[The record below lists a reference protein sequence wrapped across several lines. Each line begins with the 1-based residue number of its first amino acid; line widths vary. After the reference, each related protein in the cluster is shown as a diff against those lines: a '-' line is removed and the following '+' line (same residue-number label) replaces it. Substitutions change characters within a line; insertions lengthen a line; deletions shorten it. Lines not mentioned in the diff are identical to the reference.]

1 MKKLTTILAAL
12 AICFAITINAFAQR
26 TTPIPVNVV
35 IDDTVSTNSGVQSD
49 GSLNPDGTPI
59 PYRHAVNS
67 VQANVNDWFVFN
79 SGTRQVKFIYGIPL
93 DLDNPNYPLAAY
105 LEPDAQS
112 GTTVKT
118 FPIDSNTF
126 IPMRSMAI
134 NTSQCMGLGWGG
146 VSGDVASS
154 SRSIGYHF
162 ARGDLSNTAYVT
174 VTRLDDNNGKKVWT
188 LESVNRANCGGN
200 NDITYDHAARVF
212 DSKTVKNKT
221 TDYHYGRYY
230 MPFKL
235 TLTAQ

>member
-12 AICFAITINAFAQR
+12 AICFAITISTSAQK
-26 TTPIPVNVV
+26 TTLIPVDVV
-35 IDDTVSTNSGVQSD
+35 IDNTVSTSSGVQPD
-49 GSLNPDGTPI
+49 GSNPDGTPI

-79 SGTRQVKFIYGIPL
+79 SGTREVKFIYGIRL
-93 DLDNPNYPLAAY
+93 DLPINPNQLS

-134 NTSQCMGLGWGG
+134 GTSQCMGLGWGG
-146 VSGDVASS
+146 VAGDVAGS

-174 VTRLDDNNGKKVWT
+174 VSRLADNNGKKVWT
-188 LESVNRANCGGN
+188 LESVNQANCGGN
-200 NDITYDHAARVF
+200 SDTTNDHAARVF
-212 DSKTVKNKT
+212 DSKTVKGKT

-235 TLTAQ
+235 TLTQR